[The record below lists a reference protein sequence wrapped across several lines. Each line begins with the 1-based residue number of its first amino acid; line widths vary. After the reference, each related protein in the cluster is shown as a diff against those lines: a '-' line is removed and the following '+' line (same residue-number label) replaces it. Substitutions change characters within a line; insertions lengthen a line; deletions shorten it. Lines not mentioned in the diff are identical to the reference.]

1 MSDLSALIREI
12 VCNEKIYKIWGNIL
26 KDDNSDKDSPFFEIV
41 KYQKTVYEEEG
52 YDPRQG
58 GFHIGQ
64 PWNGALKGASIL
76 FLSSNPGITLNSRC
90 PRYHVED
97 KKFTWYGRGTE
108 EVSIEGIEEFFNN
121 RFQTEP
127 FLPGA
132 KKLPSL
138 SVCIKDTKDIN
149 GKKVVNEGADPRPKP
164 YGVAFWRGIRDI
176 ARDLLPE
183 EISVLGDQD
192 KKNYVRN
199 VMKHVVSTEIVPFVS
214 MEEKGV
220 KNNEKVIDECWDS
233 WTKKIL
239 DNSRA
244 PVFVLIGGKAK
255 DKFLRILKTHMG
267 SEEEGIA
274 EKAFAYNHPGI
285 YEYRTETHPEPR
297 YVIAVRHPNFR
308 GNHKLPGKF
317 FPKETLH
324 RLREKIADSVK
335 NAQ

>member
-64 PWNGALKGASIL
+64 PWNGDLKSASIL
-76 FLSSNPGITLNSRC
+76 FLSSNPGITLNCRC

-97 KKFTWYGRGTE
+97 GKFTWYGRGTE
-108 EVSIEGIEEFFNN
+108 EVSLEGIAEFFNN

-132 KKLPSL
+132 KNLPSL
-138 SVCIKDTKDIN
+138 SVCIMDKDGRERI
-149 GKKVVNEGADPRPKP
+149 KP
-164 YGVAFWRGIRDI
+164 YGVPFWRGIRDI

-192 KKNYVRN
+192 KKNYIRN

-214 MEEKGV
+214 MGEEGV
-220 KNNEKVIDECWDS
+220 KNNEKIIDECWDS

-239 DNSRA
+239 DSSHA
-244 PVFVLIGGKAK
+244 PVFILTGTKVQ
-255 DKFLRILKTHMG
+255 DKFLRILKTHVS
-267 SEEEGIA
+267 SEEEDIA
-274 EKAFAYNHPGI
+274 KKAFDYNHPGI
-285 YEYRTETHPEPR
+285 YEYRTEMRPEPR
-297 YVIAVRHPNFR
+297 
-308 GNHKLPGKF
+308 
-317 FPKETLH
+317 
-324 RLREKIADSVK
+324 
-335 NAQ
+335 